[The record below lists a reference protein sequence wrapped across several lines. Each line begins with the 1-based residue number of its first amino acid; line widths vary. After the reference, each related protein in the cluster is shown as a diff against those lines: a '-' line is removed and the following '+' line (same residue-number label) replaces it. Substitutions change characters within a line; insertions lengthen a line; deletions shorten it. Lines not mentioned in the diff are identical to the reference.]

1 MVTMMIQVAWV
12 AQSHHTKLENV
23 PLKLASILNGTT
35 VISRSQWREH
45 FKSNKNW
52 INGNLHQNAWNWN
65 FYLVAVI
72 LPGFYAALEEFASRH
87 CSSFLIFT
95 KNNSKYLL
103 HLAETEATFLIIKA
117 NNSKYLLYWRKLMQ
131 LLKAVLRTLLW
142 GLSIGPEKFICGGN
156 CTKWHR
162 AGNVPKWHRTN
173 KSKLQ

>member
-1 MVTMMIQVAWV
+1 MVVARLLTTMMMVTMMIQVACV

-52 INGNLHQNAWNWN
+52 TNDNFHQNAWNWN

-103 HLAETEATFLIIKA
+103 HLQK
-117 NNSKYLLYWRKLMQ
+117 SMLLFW
-131 LLKAVLRTLLW
+131 LLKQTIQSICFIGENWCNFWKQCW
-142 GLSIGPEKFICGGN
+142 GHFYG
-156 CTKWHR
+156 
-162 AGNVPKWHRTN
+162 V
-173 KSKLQ
+173 